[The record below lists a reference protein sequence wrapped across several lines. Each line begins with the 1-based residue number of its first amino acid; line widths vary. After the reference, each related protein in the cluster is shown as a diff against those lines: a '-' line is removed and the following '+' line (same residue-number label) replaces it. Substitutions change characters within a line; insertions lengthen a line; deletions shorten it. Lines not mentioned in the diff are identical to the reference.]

1 MSLTINIYYT
11 GKNGSARAFAK
22 EMVESGLV
30 ERIRNEEGNL
40 KYEYFFSM
48 DDEETVLLIDR
59 WENEEALDKHHKTE
73 MMKEIAKLR
82 DKYNLHMRV
91 EQFVKKININSL
103 LIFYFLILTR
113 DVLSV
118 NDRYSDTAFEI
129 EDKSILIKEDCN
141 EFIDK
146 LIKV

>member
-22 EMVESGLV
+22 EKVESGLV

-40 KYEYFFSM
+40 KYEYFFPM

-59 WENEEALDKHHKTE
+59 WENEEVLDKHHKTE
-73 MMKEIAKLR
+73 MMKEIARLR

-91 EQFVKKININSL
+91 EQFVFK
-103 LIFYFLILTR
+103 
-113 DVLSV
+113 
-118 NDRYSDTAFEI
+118 
-129 EDKSILIKEDCN
+129 DK
-141 EFIDK
+141 
-146 LIKV
+146 